1 MAGNTQ
7 QPGRSVS
14 SRLLA
19 VLAAFDSGHRHLTLT
34 EIADRANLPLPTAH
48 RLVGEL
54 LDWNGLLR
62 GADGRYEIGRRLWDL
77 GLLAAVQQDLREVAG
92 PYLQDVH
99 EATRATVHLAIRVQT
114 DVLYVDSVTGRSS
127 AKVISRT
134 GSLLPLHTTGVGK
147 VLLAHAPA
155 EVVRQAAGRL
165 ERVTAYSIVEPG
177 RLLRDLADV
186 RRRGYARTA
195 QEMTLGAYSVAVP
208 VGIDAVVAALGLVVD
223 DPRRD
228 LIRLVPVLQ
237 VAARGIARALPPGWL
252 PR

>member
-1 MAGNTQ
+1 VAGNTQ

-19 VLAAFDSGHRHLTLT
+19 VLAAFDNGHRHLTLT
-34 EIADRANLPLPTAH
+34 QIARRADLPLATAH

-54 LDWNGLLR
+54 EDWNGLLR
-62 GADGRYEIGRRLWDL
+62 GADGRYEIGRRVWDL
-77 GLLAAVQQDLREVAG
+77 GLLAAVQQDLREVAR

-99 EATRATVHLAIRVQT
+99 EAGRATVHLAIRVRT
-114 DVLYVDSVTGRSS
+114 DALYVDSVTGRST

-147 VLLAHAPA
+147 VLLAHAPTDLLRQ
-155 EVVRQAAGRL
+155 VVGRL

-177 RLLRDLADV
+177 RLLGELADV

-208 VGIDAVVAALGLVVD
+208 VGIDAVVAALGVVVD
-223 DPRRD
+223 DPHRD

-237 VAARGIARALPPGWL
+237 VAARGMARALPTGWR